1 MSGENIK
8 SSSRASFS
16 SRSFTCPSSS
26 TVRKS
31 FSVRSFYG
39 ESSNRAG
46 GALGGFRVA
55 GGPLLRCGV
64 YGSSPELASGLGMG
78 IGAAWHAGPTVWPP
92 MTEVTVTKSLLAP
105 LTLEMDPN
113 IQAIKRQEKEQ
124 LKILNSVT
132 KVRHFEQTKGWKTKW
147 SLLQEQTTSH
157 SNIKAI
163 FEAYIARLHRH
174 LDSLGNEKL
183 CLQSDLHNMQ
193 GLVEDLKTSMTA
205 FNIQHTYS
213 STSEDLG
220 TASMEATLE
229 SMIDEIDFLKQ
240 IYNEELQELQGQ
252 IKDTSVIVEM
262 DNRRHL
268 DMDTIVAEV
277 CAQYED
283 IANRSRAEA
292 EIADVLRSTKAEIAE
307 YKRKIHCMHSEINAI
322 KGLVRTLFDQIKEAE
337 EKGELAMKQAKDSSQ
352 EVESALQRT
361 KKDMALQVRKYQS
374 LMNIKL
380 ALDIEIATY
389 KKLLEG
395 EENSI
400 ASPHSPDTRP
410 QIAVCDFGTPVLFST
425 GAERNSSSSFALIQT
440 KMLAITGKGEQ
451 AGDS

>member
-1 MSGENIK
+1 
-8 SSSRASFS
+8 
-16 SRSFTCPSSS
+16 
-26 TVRKS
+26 
-31 FSVRSFYG
+31 
-39 ESSNRAG
+39 
-46 GALGGFRVA
+46 
-55 GGPLLRCGV
+55 
-64 YGSSPELASGLGMG
+64 
-78 IGAAWHAGPTVWPP
+78 

-132 KVRHFEQTKGWKTKW
+132 KDFD
-147 SLLQEQTTSH
+147 
-157 SNIKAI
+157 
-163 FEAYIARLHRH
+163 EA
-174 LDSLGNEKL
+174 S
-183 CLQSDLHNMQ
+183 
-193 GLVEDLKTSMTA
+193 
-205 FNIQHTYS
+205 
-213 STSEDLG
+213 LG

-240 IYNEELQELQGQ
+240 IYNEELQELQGH

-292 EIADVLRSTKAEIAE
+292 ESRYQQKCS
-307 YKRKIHCMHSEINAI
+307 SE
-322 KGLVRTLFDQIKEAE
+322 KDQIKEAE

-395 EENSI
+395 EEN
-400 ASPHSPDTRP
+400 R
-410 QIAVCDFGTPVLFST
+410 
-425 GAERNSSSSFALIQT
+425 
-440 KMLAITGKGEQ
+440 
-451 AGDS
+451 